1 MRMLLDV
8 TIPVESGNA
17 SIKGGELPK
26 LLMATIDQIH
36 PESSYFYPLDGKRHF
51 QMVFDLKD
59 SSQIPPIAERLFEEL
74 KAEVRLM
81 PVMNLEDL
89 KKGLS
94 QIGKK

>member
-1 MRMLLDV
+1 MRVLLDV

-17 SIKGGELPK
+17 TIKGGELPK
-26 LLMATIDQIH
+26 LLMATIDQIR
-36 PESSYFYPLDGKRHF
+36 PESSYFYPKNGKRHF

-74 KAEVRLM
+74 NAEVSLT

-89 KKGLS
+89 KKGLE
-94 QIGKK
+94 QLPKR